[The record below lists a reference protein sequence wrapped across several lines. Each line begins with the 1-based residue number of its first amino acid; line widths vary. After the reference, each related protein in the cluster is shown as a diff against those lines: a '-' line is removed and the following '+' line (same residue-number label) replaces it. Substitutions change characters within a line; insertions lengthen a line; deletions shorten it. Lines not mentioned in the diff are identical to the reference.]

1 MGIIEFKDVSFQY
14 PNGFSA
20 VENVSFEINEGEAI
34 AIIGQNGAGKTTTV
48 KMINGLLKP
57 THGTVLID
65 GMDTKDYT
73 TAQLSKIA
81 GYVFQ
86 NPDDQIFHNNVEDE
100 IRFGPKK
107 QGLSEE
113 EIVKKTEWAAK
124 LCGLSEQ
131 MQENPYN
138 LPLSIRKFVSIASVL
153 AMDDKILI
161 LDEPTAGQDLIG
173 INRLENILTELKK
186 ENKTV
191 VTITHDMEFAV
202 NNFKKIF
209 VMSHKNLLRVGN
221 AKEIFSDDELLKD
234 SMLKKT
240 YIGDLCDRLAV
251 LDLSENGRQIG
262 EKLFVLLD
270 VEQKREMIQFV
281 LETEQQQGFSAIP
294 CTNPDSFGA
303 RIDTSQP
310 LTEIREGDLYF
321 CLEEREVAVQGKKV
335 DLSVREFNALYLLLM
350 NRRRVMTFETIAYH
364 VWSEEYV
371 ENELTA
377 IHNIMSRLRQKL
389 KISPDIPDYII
400 SVRGVGYKFDTTQ
413 QKK

>member
-1 MGIIEFKDVSFQY
+1 M
-14 PNGFSA
+14 
-20 VENVSFEINEGEAI
+20 
-34 AIIGQNGAGKTTTV
+34 
-48 KMINGLLKP
+48 
-57 THGTVLID
+57 
-65 GMDTKDYT
+65 
-73 TAQLSKIA
+73 
-81 GYVFQ
+81 
-86 NPDDQIFHNNVEDE
+86 
-100 IRFGPKK
+100 
-107 QGLSEE
+107 
-113 EIVKKTEWAAK
+113 
-124 LCGLSEQ
+124 
-131 MQENPYN
+131 
-138 LPLSIRKFVSIASVL
+138 
-153 AMDDKILI
+153 
-161 LDEPTAGQDLIG
+161 
-173 INRLENILTELKK
+173 
-186 ENKTV
+186 
-191 VTITHDMEFAV
+191 
-202 NNFKKIF
+202 
-209 VMSHKNLLRVGN
+209 
-221 AKEIFSDDELLKD
+221 
-234 SMLKKT
+234 
-240 YIGDLCDRLAV
+240 
-251 LDLSENGRQIG
+251 
-262 EKLFVLLD
+262 LD

-364 VWSEEYV
+364 VWSEKYV

>member
-1 MGIIEFKDVSFQY
+1 M
-14 PNGFSA
+14 
-20 VENVSFEINEGEAI
+20 
-34 AIIGQNGAGKTTTV
+34 
-48 KMINGLLKP
+48 
-57 THGTVLID
+57 
-65 GMDTKDYT
+65 
-73 TAQLSKIA
+73 
-81 GYVFQ
+81 
-86 NPDDQIFHNNVEDE
+86 
-100 IRFGPKK
+100 
-107 QGLSEE
+107 
-113 EIVKKTEWAAK
+113 
-124 LCGLSEQ
+124 
-131 MQENPYN
+131 
-138 LPLSIRKFVSIASVL
+138 
-153 AMDDKILI
+153 
-161 LDEPTAGQDLIG
+161 
-173 INRLENILTELKK
+173 
-186 ENKTV
+186 
-191 VTITHDMEFAV
+191 
-202 NNFKKIF
+202 
-209 VMSHKNLLRVGN
+209 
-221 AKEIFSDDELLKD
+221 
-234 SMLKKT
+234 
-240 YIGDLCDRLAV
+240 
-251 LDLSENGRQIG
+251 
-262 EKLFVLLD
+262 LD

-350 NRRRVMTFETIAYH
+350 NRRQVMTFETIAYH

>member
-1 MGIIEFKDVSFQY
+1 M
-14 PNGFSA
+14 
-20 VENVSFEINEGEAI
+20 
-34 AIIGQNGAGKTTTV
+34 
-48 KMINGLLKP
+48 
-57 THGTVLID
+57 
-65 GMDTKDYT
+65 
-73 TAQLSKIA
+73 
-81 GYVFQ
+81 
-86 NPDDQIFHNNVEDE
+86 
-100 IRFGPKK
+100 
-107 QGLSEE
+107 
-113 EIVKKTEWAAK
+113 
-124 LCGLSEQ
+124 
-131 MQENPYN
+131 
-138 LPLSIRKFVSIASVL
+138 
-153 AMDDKILI
+153 
-161 LDEPTAGQDLIG
+161 
-173 INRLENILTELKK
+173 
-186 ENKTV
+186 
-191 VTITHDMEFAV
+191 
-202 NNFKKIF
+202 
-209 VMSHKNLLRVGN
+209 
-221 AKEIFSDDELLKD
+221 
-234 SMLKKT
+234 
-240 YIGDLCDRLAV
+240 
-251 LDLSENGRQIG
+251 
-262 EKLFVLLD
+262 LD

-350 NRRRVMTFETIAYH
+350 NRRRVMTFETKAYH

>member
-1 MGIIEFKDVSFQY
+1 M
-14 PNGFSA
+14 
-20 VENVSFEINEGEAI
+20 
-34 AIIGQNGAGKTTTV
+34 
-48 KMINGLLKP
+48 
-57 THGTVLID
+57 
-65 GMDTKDYT
+65 
-73 TAQLSKIA
+73 
-81 GYVFQ
+81 
-86 NPDDQIFHNNVEDE
+86 
-100 IRFGPKK
+100 
-107 QGLSEE
+107 
-113 EIVKKTEWAAK
+113 
-124 LCGLSEQ
+124 
-131 MQENPYN
+131 
-138 LPLSIRKFVSIASVL
+138 
-153 AMDDKILI
+153 
-161 LDEPTAGQDLIG
+161 
-173 INRLENILTELKK
+173 
-186 ENKTV
+186 
-191 VTITHDMEFAV
+191 
-202 NNFKKIF
+202 
-209 VMSHKNLLRVGN
+209 
-221 AKEIFSDDELLKD
+221 
-234 SMLKKT
+234 
-240 YIGDLCDRLAV
+240 
-251 LDLSENGRQIG
+251 
-262 EKLFVLLD
+262 LD

-350 NRRRVMTFETIAYH
+350 NRRRVMAFETIAYH

>member
-1 MGIIEFKDVSFQY
+1 M
-14 PNGFSA
+14 
-20 VENVSFEINEGEAI
+20 
-34 AIIGQNGAGKTTTV
+34 
-48 KMINGLLKP
+48 
-57 THGTVLID
+57 
-65 GMDTKDYT
+65 
-73 TAQLSKIA
+73 
-81 GYVFQ
+81 
-86 NPDDQIFHNNVEDE
+86 
-100 IRFGPKK
+100 
-107 QGLSEE
+107 
-113 EIVKKTEWAAK
+113 
-124 LCGLSEQ
+124 
-131 MQENPYN
+131 
-138 LPLSIRKFVSIASVL
+138 
-153 AMDDKILI
+153 
-161 LDEPTAGQDLIG
+161 
-173 INRLENILTELKK
+173 
-186 ENKTV
+186 
-191 VTITHDMEFAV
+191 
-202 NNFKKIF
+202 
-209 VMSHKNLLRVGN
+209 
-221 AKEIFSDDELLKD
+221 
-234 SMLKKT
+234 
-240 YIGDLCDRLAV
+240 
-251 LDLSENGRQIG
+251 
-262 EKLFVLLD
+262 LD

-350 NRRRVMTFETIAYH
+350 NRRRVMTFETIAYQ

>member
-1 MGIIEFKDVSFQY
+1 M
-14 PNGFSA
+14 
-20 VENVSFEINEGEAI
+20 
-34 AIIGQNGAGKTTTV
+34 
-48 KMINGLLKP
+48 
-57 THGTVLID
+57 
-65 GMDTKDYT
+65 
-73 TAQLSKIA
+73 
-81 GYVFQ
+81 
-86 NPDDQIFHNNVEDE
+86 
-100 IRFGPKK
+100 
-107 QGLSEE
+107 
-113 EIVKKTEWAAK
+113 
-124 LCGLSEQ
+124 
-131 MQENPYN
+131 
-138 LPLSIRKFVSIASVL
+138 
-153 AMDDKILI
+153 
-161 LDEPTAGQDLIG
+161 
-173 INRLENILTELKK
+173 
-186 ENKTV
+186 
-191 VTITHDMEFAV
+191 
-202 NNFKKIF
+202 
-209 VMSHKNLLRVGN
+209 
-221 AKEIFSDDELLKD
+221 
-234 SMLKKT
+234 
-240 YIGDLCDRLAV
+240 
-251 LDLSENGRQIG
+251 
-262 EKLFVLLD
+262 LD

-350 NRRRVMTFETIAYH
+350 NRRRVMTFETIAYN